1 MKEWKLSQETRA
13 KMRAAK
19 LGTKLSK
26 QTKAKIS
33 AAQRKYQ
40 ERVRKLLSRAEHSD
54 AGRAA

>member
-1 MKEWKLSQETRA
+1 MKQWKLSQETRA

-19 LGTKLSK
+19 LGTKLSE

-40 ERVRKLLSRAEHSD
+40 ERVRRLLREAE
-54 AGRAA
+54 RAAA